1 LGAIRHVVRLGAFH
15 GLDDPYYLKRY
26 APTFWRAA
34 GLKAPPGTDLTAGMK
49 PDFAPSATVFSFE
62 RTKLPELALRL
73 PIGRGV
79 LVVCDSITNNVSP
92 EGFSPLLRWLGPKD
106 RSSERCRI
114 GSDAWLKRM
123 QVSSGPHLRD
133 DYARLL
139 MLEFDCLL
147 PAHGEFV
154 RSGAKEALTETLR
167 SF

>member
-1 LGAIRHVVRLGAFH
+1 MGRSTPAVGAANLPECAIFVRHICAIYGRH
-15 GLDDPYYLKRY
+15 PQ
-26 APTFWRAA
+26 
-34 GLKAPPGTDLTAGMK
+34 AGMK
-49 PDFAPSATVFSFE
+49 PDFAPSATVFAFE

-73 PIGRGV
+73 SIGPGV
-79 LVVCDSITNNVSP
+79 LVVCDSITNNVSL
-92 EGFSPLLRWLGPKD
+92 EGFSALLRWLGPKD

-123 QVSSGPHLRD
+123 QVSSGPHLRE

-147 PAHGEFV
+147 PAHGDFV
-154 RSGAKEALTETLR
+154 RSGAKRALTETLR